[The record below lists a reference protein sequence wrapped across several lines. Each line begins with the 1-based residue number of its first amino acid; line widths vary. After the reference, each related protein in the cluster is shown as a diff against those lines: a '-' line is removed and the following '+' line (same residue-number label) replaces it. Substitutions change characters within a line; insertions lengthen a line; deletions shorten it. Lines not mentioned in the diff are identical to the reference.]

1 MIVRS
6 TTMNRRNGN
15 IMLGLLHP
23 RHNYR
28 WFGRCANSA
37 VGRWKKRREGDY
49 PRCLFHGNKVV
60 ESQRF
65 TGVQR
70 PSRVGFVCAWS
81 APRSSPSR
89 HSKLPREW
97 RVSTSVDWMT
107 VVEQYEVREEA
118 RVMEVD
124 WTRRVRSL
132 VGAAEQGGRS
142 STTEDTVLD
151 SRMESTAKK
160 DRRNF

>member
-1 MIVRS
+1 M
-6 TTMNRRNGN
+6 
-15 IMLGLLHP
+15 
-23 RHNYR
+23 
-28 WFGRCANSA
+28 C
-37 VGRWKKRREGDY
+37 
-49 PRCLFHGNKVV
+49 V
-60 ESQRF
+60 ERASHLSFETEQ
-65 TGVQR
+65 T
-70 PSRVGFVCAWS
+70 A
-81 APRSSPSR
+81 
-89 HSKLPREW
+89 EW

-132 VGAAEQGGRS
+132 VGAAEQGWRS
-142 STTEDTVLD
+142 STIEDTVLD